1 MINRLR
7 LKSIVWFSHFHSSVM
22 RLSKGR
28 LMSKLLNLQML
39 LLITK
44 GKRTGARRHT
54 PLLYIK
60 CQDSYYCAASF
71 GGSDKHPDWFL
82 NLSQD
87 SLVKMKVG
95 TCDFPAKSYELFGQ
109 ERERFWEKLVEY
121 YPPFAKYQIRTSRII
136 PVVKFTPNTDRTR
149 LT

>member
-28 LMSKLLNLQML
+28 LMNKLLNLQML
-39 LLITK
+39 LLVTK
-44 GKRTGARRHT
+44 GKRTGVHRHT

-60 CQDSYYCAASF
+60 YQDSYYCAASF
-71 GGSDKHPDWFL
+71 GGSAKHPDWFL
-82 NLSQD
+82 NLSQN
-87 SLVKMKVG
+87 SPVEIKLG
-95 TCDFPAKSYELFGQ
+95 TCSFPVKAYELFGH

-121 YPPFAKYQIRTSRII
+121 YPPFAKYQTRTSRII
-136 PVVKFTPNTDRTR
+136 PVVKFMPNTGCNR